1 MSGNGTISQSEDR
14 LSAMQIQSSSQGV
27 TIPVVYGLARVK
39 PNLLWYGAFEAIP
52 HVSTQEAGK
61 GGGTTSE
68 TTTFTYRAAVIMGL
82 CEGEV
87 PEVTEAFRG
96 KSRYVNGAT
105 SALAQMGL
113 SFSSGAIG
121 APVWPFLQTYV
132 PKDSAGN
139 ATGAAGAEALSYSG
153 IARVYSDAYELGNS
167 ANVENHG
174 FVVKGKLSY
183 SVSPTV
189 PDADPADVAFDLLT
203 NKRYGARLD
212 PARLDVSRWSTYCRA
227 AGLLMSPAF
236 TEQAPAADV
245 IKKLTQLTNTAPVLS
260 EGVLKFIPYGDTDLT
275 GNGATYTANVTPVYD
290 LQPDDF
296 LDLEAPV
303 RKRLKPPADLFN
315 AVRIQ
320 YRNRANAYNLDVG
333 GHRDGADID
342 VNGLRMD
349 EPIQAE
355 WLCDPAVVNTVA
367 QLLVQRSLYI
377 PAEYEFTIGPRFDL
391 LEPMDLVTLTEPEL
405 DLVQTPVRITN
416 IAETEEGNFVI
427 TAEDFPL
434 GAASATL
441 YPSESGSGY
450 AQNFNISPGPCLAP
464 VVFEAP
470 GALTVNGLEL
480 CIAATG
486 LGPNWG
492 GCNVWVSLDGD
503 NYRQVGSIVGGSRY
517 GSLSAAATAS
527 GALAVQLHKGQ
538 LTSGTA
544 DDVAARATLCFVRTG
559 TTEEFFAYE
568 GANLTGAQAYSLTG
582 SARGLYG
589 TTPSAHNAG
598 AKFVRVDASIVKS
611 GAIDLAYI
619 GKTISIKLTSTNV
632 YGGGEEGLADV
643 TEYLYTITGSRVY
656 GNAGAAA
663 LAGVDS
669 AASDNVLT
677 AGEKPPILLEHVRAV
692 NEQAGITAQAV
703 ALGIT
708 TEKDAYTT
716 AFTALTTY
724 LATLTTPTAWSDVSG
739 STNIDGTTFRT
750 KWAAMYTARQ
760 SLLNKMDA
768 VASTRADWSA
778 VGGRPSDDQ
787 IRNNLINLDFWRKGG
802 SIAWSTNGE
811 SNALL
816 TCSPVVG
823 DPVNVLAA
831 GPKGGPDVFWYC
843 QESTGDGQNGGGWNG
858 APFAVPLDPTKA
870 YRFVLPIRRIGGT
883 GTSYWGVANVC
894 DINTT
899 TLNGNPYFAS
909 MANIPTDRWYLF
921 VGYVYPY
928 GSTGNSHDS
937 AGIWDCKTGLKVQA
951 GLNWNH
957 APAGVDSHRAYQYYA
972 STGAEQMF
980 GRPCVNVV
988 DGTEPSL
995 RDYFEP
1001 GAVLN
1006 DALVPS
1012 INAAASAAAA
1022 AASAASAAQATANS
1036 ATTALT
1042 AISSDSVL
1050 SKGEKPQVV
1059 QDWLAVSAERGGIL
1073 GQANAYGIVSER
1085 DAYITAHDA
1094 LNNYL
1099 SGLSPA
1105 YNDTSTDTPINGA
1118 SFRLYW
1124 VQLYDARQ
1132 ALLNKISAVAG
1143 TLAVWSSVSGA
1154 GKPQDNATVG
1164 AQLGSNLKDS
1174 SGVSLTDYQV
1184 LNNTDAIIRAP
1195 SAGYANFPT
1204 YAAGGAIKVKLPQS
1218 WTNTMLRLYVEVYE
1232 YATDASVTYEVGGYT
1247 YSGTPAWYNAYA
1259 RAVGNPDKVRP
1270 VYFGHD
1276 GSYCCIWIGA
1286 GSGTWDYP
1294 VVRIKDVMT
1303 GYNNT
1308 ARATWETGWTISLDT
1323 GGALNVSATVV
1334 KPVPGGALS
1343 GLNQADTANLVPGA
1357 ATGIQVAKV
1366 DSLAFSPG
1374 NFYSPNGPSLNLTV
1388 PGLAEITFTCTIGL
1402 NAVSVADTISC
1413 FFAYSGNGEGNGDL
1427 QPKIPIPAGLQSG
1440 AKVSF
1445 THSLTINQYGAGP
1458 WSLTMSFARANLSN
1472 NYTITASVLRITE
1485 IKR

>member
-1 MSGNGTISQSEDR
+1 MSGNGTISQSETR
-14 LSAMQIQSSSQGV
+14 LDAMQIQSSSQGV
-27 TIPVVYGLARVK
+27 TITVAYGLARVK

-61 GGGTTSE
+61 GGSTTSE
-68 TTTFTYRAAVIMGL
+68 TTTFTYRAAVILGL
-82 CEGEV
+82 GEGEITDV
-87 PEVTEAFRG
+87 PEAFRG
-96 KSRYVNGAT
+96 KSRFVSGSQT
-105 SALAQMGL
+105 ALEQMGL
-113 SFSSGAIG
+113 SLATGAVG
-121 APVWPFLQTYV
+121 APIWPFLQTYT
-132 PKDSAGN
+132 PKDAAGN
-139 ATGAAGAEALSYSG
+139 ITGPVGSEALSYNA
-153 IARVYSDAYELGNS
+153 IARVYSEAYDLGNS
-167 ANVENHG
+167 ANIENHG
-174 FVVKGKLSY
+174 FVVRAKLAY

-189 PDADPADVAFDLLT
+189 PDADPADIIFDLLT
-203 NKRYGARLD
+203 SQRYGARLD
-212 PARLDVSRWSTYCRA
+212 PARLNVARWSTYCRA

-236 TEQAPAADV
+236 SEQAPAVDV
-245 IKKLTQLTNTAPVLS
+245 VKKMTELTNTAVVLS
-260 EGVLKFIPYGDTDLT
+260 EGVLKFIPYGDADIS
-275 GNGATYTANVTPVYD
+275 GNGANFVANVTPVYD
-290 LQPDDF
+290 LGPDDF
-296 LDLEAPV
+296 IDPVAPV
-303 RKRLKPPADLFN
+303 RKRLKPPADLYN
-315 AVRIQ
+315 SIRLQ

-333 GHRDGADID
+333 GHSDTADID
-342 VNGLRMD
+342 VNGLRSP
-349 EPIQAE
+349 EPVQAE
-355 WLCDPAVVNTVA
+355 WICDAAVVNTVA
-367 QLLVQRSLYI
+367 QLMVQRSLYI

-391 LEPMDLVTLTEPEL
+391 LEPMDLVTLTDPEHE
-405 DLVQTPVRITN
+405 LVQTPVRITK
-416 IAETEEGNFVI
+416 IAEAESGDLVV

-434 GAASATL
+434 GAANATL
-441 YPSESGSGY
+441 YPSEQGSGY
-450 AQNFNISPGPCLAP
+450 AQNFNVAPGPCLAP

-503 NYRQVGSIVGGSRY
+503 NYRQVGSITGGSRY
-517 GSLSAAATAS
+517 GTLSAAATAS

-538 LTSGTA
+538 LLSGTA
-544 DDVAARATLCFVRTG
+544 DDVAARSTLCFVRTG
-559 TTEEFFAYE
+559 STEEFISYQDAT
-568 GANLTGAQAYSLTG
+568 LTGAQAYNLTG

-589 TTPSAHNAG
+589 TTASAHSAG
-598 AKFVRVDASIVKS
+598 AKFVRVDNAIVKS

-677 AGEKPPILLEHVRAV
+677 GGEKPPILLEHVRAV
-692 NEQAGITAQAV
+692 NEQAGITAQATS
-703 ALGIT
+703 LGIT

-724 LATLTTPTAWSDVSG
+724 LATLTTPTMWSDVSG
-739 STNIDGTTFRT
+739 STTIDGTTFRT

-760 SLLNKMDA
+760 NLLNKMDA

-802 SIAWSTNGE
+802 SIAWGTNGE

-843 QESTGDGQNGGGWNG
+843 QESTGDGQNGGGWNN

-883 GTSYWGVANVC
+883 GSSYWGVANVC
-894 DINTT
+894 DLNTT
-899 TLNGNPYFAS
+899 ALNSNPYFAS
-909 MANIPTDRWYLF
+909 MGNIPTDRWYLF

-937 AGIWDCKTGLKVQA
+937 AGIWDCKTGLKVQ
-951 GLNWNH
+951 GGYNFNH
-957 APAGVDSHRAYQYYA
+957 APAGVASHRAYQYYA

-1022 AASAASAAQATANS
+1022 AASAASAAQATANA

-1059 QDWLAVSAERGGIL
+1059 QDWLAVAAERGGIL
-1073 GQANAYGIVSER
+1073 SQATAYGVTSEK
-1085 DAYITAHDA
+1085 DAYVTAHDA
-1094 LNNYL
+1094 LNVYL

-1105 YNDTSTDTPINGA
+1105 YNDTSSDTPISGA

-1204 YAAGGAIKVKLPQS
+1204 SAAGGAIKVKLPQS
-1218 WTNTMLRLYVEVYE
+1218 WTNTMLRFYVEVYE

-1247 YSGTPAWYNAYA
+1247 YAGTPAWFNAYA
-1259 RAVGNPDKVRP
+1259 RAVGNPISVRP

-1276 GSYCCIWIGA
+1276 GATCCVWIGTGG
-1286 GSGTWDYP
+1286 GSWNYP
-1294 VVRIKDVMT
+1294 VVRIKDFMA

-1308 ARATWETGWTISLDT
+1308 ARSTWETGWALSLDT
-1323 GGALNVSATVV
+1323 GGALNVTATVT

-1343 GLNQADTANLVPGA
+1343 GLDQANTANLVPGA

-1366 DSLAFSPG
+1366 DSLAFAPG
-1374 NFYSPNGPSLNLTV
+1374 NFFSPSGPSLSFTV
-1388 PGLAEITFTCTIGL
+1388 PGLAEVTFTCSIVL
-1402 NAVSVADTISC
+1402 NATSVADSITCNFS
-1413 FFAYSGNGEGNGDL
+1413 YSGDGVANGDL
-1427 QPKIPIPAGLQSG
+1427 NPKIQVPAGLGSG
-1440 AKVSF
+1440 AKISF
-1445 THSLTINQYGAGP
+1445 THSLTITQNGSGP
-1458 WSLTMSFARANLSN
+1458 WSSTMAFTRSNLSN
-1472 NYTITASVLRITE
+1472 NYTITGSVLRITE